1 MNKNKIL
8 GTDFGKFI
16 FLNGLLNFLYIF
28 FLKNYLL
35 SQETQ
40 KVFTIQF
47 SRDISRFFGLELSF
61 INSTYFVSIFICLLS
76 LVSIFSSNWFN
87 NLELY
92 SQSNLDTYLRIFISW
107 NFVQFTSL
115 YYFRVYSIS
124 RLYLLIVTFLIP
136 LVILFFI
143 KNSLLISLLFPD
155 STIKKYILLKDSKF
169 YSKISNQPFLNK
181 HTCIAEVS
189 LDKLKFNKLMDKIAE
204 LEKKEDFSE
213 IVLQTSASGKKLED
227 LITLLYSKRKDIF
240 ILSSQPIPKYENLP
254 IKELSNVGIYSY
266 FINARIQDGL
276 RLFIKRAIDFLFS
289 LILLIIFTPVI
300 LLLSAYIMILDFGS
314 PIISIQRT
322 GIYGKEFKM
331 FKLRTM
337 KRDSHDLR
345 EELEDKNTR
354 TGPLFKI
361 ENDPRVLD
369 GVDWIRKFSLDEL
382 PQLLNV
388 LKGDMSIVGPRPLFK
403 EDLVNYKNEELIRLT
418 VMPGI
423 TGLLQ
428 ISDRESEDFN
438 TWVYYDL
445 KYMSEWSIA
454 LDIKIMLLTPYSIL
468 FQKGS

>member
-1 MNKNKIL
+1 MCI
-8 GTDFGKFI
+8 
-16 FLNGLLNFLYIF
+16 
-28 FLKNYLL
+28 
-35 SQETQ
+35 
-40 KVFTIQF
+40 
-47 SRDISRFFGLELSF
+47 RDR
-61 INSTYFVSIFICLLS
+61 
-76 LVSIFSSNWFN
+76 
-87 NLELY
+87 
-92 SQSNLDTYLRIFISW
+92 
-107 NFVQFTSL
+107 
-115 YYFRVYSIS
+115 
-124 RLYLLIVTFLIP
+124 
-136 LVILFFI
+136 
-143 KNSLLISLLFPD
+143 
-155 STIKKYILLKDSKF
+155 
-169 YSKISNQPFLNK
+169 
-181 HTCIAEVS
+181 
-189 LDKLKFNKLMDKIAE
+189 
-204 LEKKEDFSE
+204 
-213 IVLQTSASGKKLED
+213 
-227 LITLLYSKRKDIF
+227 LYSKRKDIF

-289 LILLIIFTPVI
+289 LVLLIIFTPVI
-300 LLLSAYIMILDFGS
+300 LLLSAYIMVLDFGS

-369 GVDWIRKFSLDEL
+369 RVDWIRKFSLDEL

-403 EDLVNYKNEELIRLT
+403 EDLRNYKNEELIRLT